1 MGHSFRGRVGGL
13 GLGGDGYRMRPCGTK
28 SERELTEERHMIT
41 TDTRLDQLCV
51 NTIRALA
58 IDTVLKANSGHP
70 GLPLGAAPVGYS
82 LFVRAMKHNPANP
95 GWPDRDRFVLSAGH
109 GSALLYSLLHLTGY
123 DLPLDQLQ
131 QFRQWGSHTPGHPE
145 YGDTPGVE
153 TTTGPLGQGFAM
165 SVGMAIAEAHLAARF
180 NRPGHEVVN
189 HHTYVLAGDGDL
201 MEGVTHE
208 AASLAGHLELGKLI
222 VFYDSNRICL
232 AGSTNLS
239 FTDDVAQVFEG
250 YGWHVQ
256 TVADGNDLD
265 ALARATEA
273 AKAVAD
279 KPSLVIV
286 KTQIGYGSPKQGT
299 FGVHGSPLNAE
310 QVIETKRK
318 LGYPSEEPFFIPP
331 EALAHLRRAV
341 ERGKAVEAEWR
352 GRFEAYR
359 EAHPGL
365 AAELERVTAGELP
378 KGWNE
383 DVPTF
388 AAADKPIATRSAG
401 GKIINAIAARVPE
414 LLGGSADLNPS
425 TETAL
430 KGAGDFQSPATE
442 GGAHQGAV
450 GGEWGYGG
458 RNVHYGV
465 REHAMAAVSSGLAL
479 HGGVIP
485 FSATFFTFADYMRPA
500 IRLASLMKLRSIY
513 VFTHDSIGVGEDGP
527 THQPVEH
534 AASLRAI
541 PQLTVIRPADANET
555 ASAWRV
561 AMTRRGPTALLLTR
575 QALPILAGTDD
586 VACGGYVLADTDGHP
601 DVILIAT
608 GSEVSLAVEA
618 RGLLAGRGLKARV
631 VSLPSWELFDA
642 QPPAYRD
649 SVLPPS
655 VLARV
660 AVEAGIPQGWEK
672 YVGAFGAVVGIEN
685 RFGASAPLKV
695 VMEKYGFTAANVA
708 AKAVEVAEALPAR
721 LAAAGLRRA

>member
-1 MGHSFRGRVGGL
+1 MTNAN
-13 GLGGDGYRMRPCGTK
+13 PQ
-28 SERELTEERHMIT
+28 
-41 TDTRLDQLCV
+41 LDQLCV

-82 LFVRAMKHNPANP
+82 LFARLMKHSPANP
-95 GWPDRDRFVLSAGH
+95 SWPDRDRFVLSAGH

-123 DLPLDQLQ
+123 DLPLDQLK

-165 SVGMAIAEAHLAARF
+165 SVGMAMAEAHLAARF
-180 NRPGHEVVN
+180 NRPGHAVVD

-201 MEGVTHE
+201 MEGVAHE
-208 AASLAGHLELGKLI
+208 AASLAGHLELGKLV

-232 AGSTNLS
+232 AGTTNLS
-239 FTDDVAQVFEG
+239 FTDDVEQVFEG
-250 YGWHVQ
+250 YGWHVVK
-256 TVADGNDLD
+256 VADGNDLA
-265 ALARATEA
+265 ALARATDT
-273 AKAVAD
+273 AKAETD
-279 KPSLVIV
+279 RPSLVIV
-286 KTQIGYGSPKQGT
+286 RTEIGYGSPKQGT

-331 EALAHLRRAV
+331 EALAHLRGAV
-341 ERGKAVEAEWR
+341 ERGKSAEAEWR
-352 GRFEAYR
+352 VRFEAYR
-359 EAHPGL
+359 GAHPDL
-365 AAELERVTAGELP
+365 AAELERALSGELP
-378 KGWNE
+378 KGW
-383 DVPTF
+383 DQDIPTF
-388 AAADKPIATRSAG
+388 ATADKPIATRSAG
-401 GKIINAIAARVPE
+401 GKIIGAIAARVPE
-414 LLGGSADLNPS
+414 LLGGSADLNSS

-430 KGAGDFQSPATE
+430 KGAGDFESPATA

-527 THQPVEH
+527 THQPIEQ

-541 PQLTVIRPADANET
+541 PRLVVLRPADANET
-555 ASAWRV
+555 AGAWRV

-575 QALPILAGTDD
+575 QAVPVLAGTGD
-586 VACGGYVLADTDGHP
+586 VAKGGYVLADADGRP

-618 RGLLAGRGLKARV
+618 REQLAGRGIKARV

-642 QPPAYRD
+642 QSQEYRD
-649 SVLPPS
+649 AVLPPA

-660 AVEAGIPQGWEK
+660 AVEAGVPMGWEK
-672 YVGAFGAVVGIEN
+672 YVGPTGAVVGIEG

-695 VMEKYGFTAANVA
+695 VMEQYGFTAANVA
-708 AKAVEVAEALPAR
+708 AKAAEVVESQPAR
-721 LAAAGLRRA
+721 LLALGLRKA

>member
-1 MGHSFRGRVGGL
+1 M
-13 GLGGDGYRMRPCGTK
+13 
-28 SERELTEERHMIT
+28 T
-41 TDTRLDQLCV
+41 TPETTVDQLCV

-82 LFVRAMKHNPANP
+82 LFGRAMKHNPANP

-123 DLPLDQLQ
+123 DLPLDQLK
-131 QFRQWGSHTPGHPE
+131 QFRQWASHTPGHPE

-165 SVGMAIAEAHLAARF
+165 SVGMAMAEAHLAARF
-180 NRPGHEVVN
+180 NRPGHAVVD

-201 MEGVTHE
+201 MEGVAHE
-208 AASLAGHLELGKLI
+208 AASLAGHLELGKLV

-239 FTDDVAQVFEG
+239 FTDDVEQVFEG
-250 YGWHVQ
+250 YGWHVVK
-256 TVADGNDLD
+256 VADGNDLE
-265 ALARATEA
+265 ALARATDTAQAETER
-273 AKAVAD
+273 
-279 KPSLVIV
+279 PSLVIV
-286 KTQIGYGSPKQGT
+286 RTEIGYGSPKQGT

-318 LGYPSEEPFFIPP
+318 LGYPSEEPFFVPP
-331 EALAHLRRAV
+331 EALAHLRGAV
-341 ERGKAVEAEWR
+341 ERGKQAEAEWR
-352 GRFEAYR
+352 ERFEAYR
-359 EAHPGL
+359 KAHPDL
-365 AAELERVTAGELP
+365 AAELERVIAGELP
-378 KGWNE
+378 KDWDKE
-383 DVPTF
+383 IPTF
-388 AAADKPIATRSAG
+388 TTADKPIATRSAG
-401 GKIINAIAARVPE
+401 GKIIGAIAARVPE
-414 LLGGSADLNPS
+414 LLGGSADLNSS

-430 KGAGDFQSPATE
+430 KGAGDFQSPATA

-500 IRLASLMKLRSIY
+500 IRLAALMKLRSIY
-513 VFTHDSIGVGEDGP
+513 VFTHDSVGVGEDGP
-527 THQPVEH
+527 THQPIEH

-561 AMTRRGPTALLLTR
+561 AMARRGPTALLLTR
-575 QALPILAGTDD
+575 QALPVLAGTDD
-586 VACGGYVLADTDGHP
+586 VAYGGYVLADTEGRP

-608 GSEVSLAVEA
+608 GSEVPLALEVRAE
-618 RGLLAGRGLKARV
+618 LLGRGLKARV

-642 QPPAYRD
+642 QPQAYRD
-649 SVLPPS
+649 TILPPS

-660 AVEAGIPQGWEK
+660 AIEAGVPQGWEK
-672 YVGAFGAVVGIEN
+672 YTGAFGAVVGIEN
-685 RFGASAPLKV
+685 RFGASAPIKV
-695 VMEKYGFTAANVA
+695 VMEKLGFTSANVA
-708 AKAVEVAEALPAR
+708 AKAAEVVAALPAR
-721 LAAAGLRRA
+721 IQAAGLRQA

>member
-1 MGHSFRGRVGGL
+1 MTNAN
-13 GLGGDGYRMRPCGTK
+13 PK
-28 SERELTEERHMIT
+28 
-41 TDTRLDQLCV
+41 LDHLCV

-70 GLPLGAAPVGYS
+70 GLPLGAAPVGYW
-82 LFVRAMKHNPANP
+82 LFARLMKHNPANP
-95 GWPDRDRFVLSAGH
+95 AWPDRDRFVLSAGH

-123 DLPLDQLQ
+123 DLPLDQLKL
-131 QFRQWGSHTPGHPE
+131 FRQWGSHTPGHPE
-145 YGDTPGVE
+145 CGDTPGVE

-165 SVGMAIAEAHLAARF
+165 SVGMAMAEAHLAARF
-180 NRPGHEVVN
+180 NRPGHAVVD

-201 MEGVTHE
+201 MEGVAHE
-208 AASLAGHLELGKLI
+208 AASLAGHLELGKLV

-239 FTDDVAQVFEG
+239 FTDDVEQVFEG
-250 YGWHVQ
+250 YGWHVVK
-256 TVADGNDLD
+256 VADGNDLE
-265 ALARATEA
+265 ALARATDT
-273 AKAVAD
+273 AKAETD
-279 KPSLVIV
+279 RPSLVIV
-286 KTQIGYGSPKQGT
+286 RTEIGYGSPKQGT

-310 QVIETKRK
+310 QVVETKRK
-318 LGYPSEEPFFIPP
+318 LGYPSEEPFFIP
-331 EALAHLRRAV
+331 EQALAHLRGAV
-341 ERGKAVEAEWR
+341 ERGKNEEAEWR
-352 GRFEAYR
+352 ARFEAYR
-359 EAHPGL
+359 RAHPDL
-365 AAELERVTAGELP
+365 VAELERVIAGELP
-378 KGWNE
+378 KGWDQ

-388 AAADKPIATRSAG
+388 ATADKPIATRSAG

-414 LLGGSADLNPS
+414 LLGGSADLNSS

-500 IRLASLMKLRSIY
+500 IRLAALMKLRSIY
-513 VFTHDSIGVGEDGP
+513 VFTHDSVGVGEDGP
-527 THQPVEH
+527 THQPIEH
-534 AASLRAI
+534 TVSLRAI

-575 QALPILAGTDD
+575 QALPVLAGTDD
-586 VACGGYVLADTDGHP
+586 IACGGYVIADTEGRP

-608 GSEVSLAVEA
+608 GSEVALALAA
-618 RGLLAGRGLKARV
+618 RGELAGRGVKARV

-642 QPPAYRD
+642 QPQAYRD
-649 SVLPPS
+649 SILPPS

-660 AVEAGIPQGWEK
+660 AVEAGVPQGWER
-672 YVGAFGAVVGIEN
+672 YTGAFGAVVGIEN
-685 RFGASAPLKV
+685 RFGASAPIQVL
-695 VMEKYGFTAANVA
+695 MEKLGFTAANVA
-708 AKAVEVAEALPAR
+708 ARAAEVVAALPAR
-721 LAAAGLRRA
+721 LQAAGLRQA

>member
-1 MGHSFRGRVGGL
+1 MTPIAS
-13 GLGGDGYRMRPCGTK
+13 PP
-28 SERELTEERHMIT
+28 
-41 TDTRLDQLCV
+41 LDQLCV

-58 IDTVLKANSGHP
+58 IDTVQKANSGHP
-70 GLPLGAAPVGYS
+70 GLPLGAAPVGYH
-82 LFVRAMKHNPANP
+82 LFARAMKHNPASP

-123 DLPLDQLQ
+123 DLPLDQLK

-153 TTTGPLGQGFAM
+153 TTTGPLGQGFATA
-165 SVGMAIAEAHLAARF
+165 VGMAMAEAHLAARF
-180 NRPGHEVVN
+180 NRTGHAVVD

-201 MEGVTHE
+201 MEGVAHE
-208 AASLAGHLELGKLI
+208 AASLAGHLELGKLV

-239 FTDDVAQVFEG
+239 FTDDVEQVFEG
-250 YGWHVQ
+250 YGWHVVK
-256 TVADGNDLD
+256 VADGNDLE
-265 ALARATEA
+265 ALARATDT
-273 AKAVAD
+273 AKAETD
-279 KPSLVIV
+279 RPSLVIV
-286 KTQIGYGSPKQGT
+286 RTEIGYGSPKQGT
-299 FGVHGSPLNAE
+299 FGVHGSPLDAG
-310 QVIETKRK
+310 QVVETKRK
-318 LGYPSEEPFFIPP
+318 LGYPSEEPFFVP
-331 EALAHLRRAV
+331 EQALTHLRGAV
-341 ERGKAVEAEWR
+341 GRGREAEAEWR
-352 GRFEAYR
+352 GRLEAYR
-359 EAHPGL
+359 QAHPDL

-378 KGWNE
+378 KEW
-383 DVPTF
+383 DQDLPTF
-388 AAADKPIATRSAG
+388 ATTDKPVATRSAG
-401 GKIINAIAARVPE
+401 GKVIGAIAARVPE
-414 LLGGSADLNPS
+414 LLGGSADLNSS

-500 IRLASLMKLRSIY
+500 IRLAALMNLRSIY
-513 VFTHDSIGVGEDGP
+513 VFTHDSVGVGEDGP
-527 THQPVEH
+527 THQPIEH

-541 PQLTVIRPADANET
+541 PRLTVVRPADANET

-575 QALPILAGTDD
+575 QALPVLAGTGD
-586 VACGGYVLADTDGHP
+586 VARGGYVLADAEGRP
-601 DVILIAT
+601 DVILIAS
-608 GSEVSLAVEA
+608 GSEVALAVEA
-618 RGLLAGRGLKARV
+618 RARLSGRGLAARV

-642 QPPAYRD
+642 QPREYRD

-660 AVEAGIPQGWEK
+660 AIEAGVAQGWER
-672 YVGAFGAVVGIEN
+672 YTGAFGAVVGIVD

-695 VMEKYGFTAANVA
+695 VMEKLGFTAENVA
-708 AKAVEVAEALPAR
+708 AKAAEVVEGLPAR
-721 LAAAGLRRA
+721 LAAAGLRPA

>member
-1 MGHSFRGRVGGL
+1 M
-13 GLGGDGYRMRPCGTK
+13 
-28 SERELTEERHMIT
+28 T
-41 TDTRLDQLCV
+41 TADPKLDQLCV
-51 NTIRALA
+51 NTIRSLA
-58 IDTVLKANSGHP
+58 IDTVLKASSGHP

-82 LFVRAMKHNPANP
+82 LFARAMKHDPAHP

-123 DLPLDQLQ
+123 DLPLEQLK

-165 SVGMAIAEAHLAARF
+165 SVGMAIAESHLAARF
-180 NRPGHEVVN
+180 NRPGHVVVD

-201 MEGVTHE
+201 MEGVAHE
-208 AASLAGHLELGKLI
+208 AASLAGHLRLGKL
-222 VFYDSNRICL
+222 VCFYDSNDICL

-239 FTDDVAQVFEG
+239 FTDDVAKMFAA

-256 TVADGNDLD
+256 RVTDGNDLD
-265 ALARATEA
+265 ALNRATEA
-273 AKAVAD
+273 AKAAAD
-279 KPSLVIV
+279 RPSLVIV
-286 KTQIGYGSPKQGT
+286 KSQIGYGSPKQGS

-318 LGYPSEEPFFIPP
+318 LGYPSEEPFFVPA
-331 EALAHLRRAV
+331 EALAHLRGAV
-341 ERGKAVEAEWR
+341 ERGKKAEAEWR

-359 EAHPGL
+359 GAHPDL
-365 AAELERVTAGELP
+365 AAEFERVTKGELP
-378 KGWNE
+378 KDW
-383 DVPTF
+383 DRDIPTF
-388 AAADKPIATRSAG
+388 APTDKPIATRSAG
-401 GKIINAIAARVPE
+401 GKVINAIAARVPE
-414 LLGGSADLNPS
+414 LVGGSADLNPS
-425 TETAL
+425 TDTAL
-430 KGAGDFQSPATE
+430 RGAGDFQSPAT
-442 GGAHQGAV
+442 ASATHQGAV

-465 REHAMAAVSSGLAL
+465 REHAMAAISSGLAL

-500 IRLASLMKLRSIY
+500 IRLAALMNLRSIY

-534 AASLRAI
+534 AAALRAI
-541 PQLTVIRPADANET
+541 PRLTVVRPADANET
-555 ASAWRV
+555 AAAWCV

-575 QALPILAGTDD
+575 QALPVLAGTGD
-586 VACGGYVLADTDGHP
+586 VSRGGYVLVDTDGCP
-601 DVILIAT
+601 DLVLIAS

-618 RGLLAGRGLKARV
+618 REQLAGRGIKARV

-642 QPPAYRD
+642 QPQAYRD

-655 VLARV
+655 VLARMG
-660 AVEAGIPQGWEK
+660 VEAGVPMGWEK
-672 YVGAFGAVVGIEN
+672 YVGPFGAVVGIAD

-695 VMEKYGFTAANVA
+695 VMEKYGFTAANIA
-708 AKAVEVAEALPAR
+708 AKAVEVLEALPGR
-721 LAAAGLRRA
+721 LAALGLKRI

>member
-1 MGHSFRGRVGGL
+1 M
-13 GLGGDGYRMRPCGTK
+13 
-28 SERELTEERHMIT
+28 
-41 TDTRLDQLCV
+41 TDSLDQLCV

-82 LFVRAMKHNPANP
+82 LFARAMKHNPANP
-95 GWPDRDRFVLSAGH
+95 AWADRDRFVLSAGH

-123 DLPLDQLQ
+123 DLPLDQLKL
-131 QFRQWGSHTPGHPE
+131 FRQWGSQTPGHPE

-165 SVGMAIAEAHLAARF
+165 SVGMAMAEAHLAARF
-180 NRPGHEVVN
+180 NRPGHAVVD

-201 MEGVTHE
+201 MEGVAHE
-208 AASLAGHLELGKLI
+208 AASLAGHLELGKLV

-239 FTDDVAQVFEG
+239 FTDDVEQVFEG
-250 YGWHVQ
+250 YGWHVVR
-256 TVADGNDLD
+256 VADGNDLE
-265 ALARATEA
+265 ALARATDTAQAET
-273 AKAVAD
+273 D
-279 KPSLVIV
+279 RPSLVIV
-286 KTQIGYGSPKQGT
+286 RTEIGYGSPKQGT
-299 FGVHGSPLNAE
+299 FGVHGSPLNGE
-310 QVIETKRK
+310 QVIETKRR
-318 LGYPSEEPFFIPP
+318 LGYPSEEPFFVPP
-331 EALAHLRRAV
+331 EALAHLRGAV
-341 ERGKAVEAEWR
+341 ERGMRGEAEWR
-352 GRFEAYR
+352 VRFEAYR
-359 EAHPGL
+359 KAHHDL
-365 AAELERVTAGELP
+365 AAELERALAGDLP
-378 KGWNE
+378 KGW
-383 DVPTF
+383 DADIPTF
-388 AAADKPIATRSAG
+388 ATADKPIATRSAG
-401 GKIINAIAARVPE
+401 GKVINAIAARVPE
-414 LLGGSADLNPS
+414 LLGGSADLNSS

-500 IRLASLMKLRSIY
+500 IRLAALMKLRSIY

-527 THQPVEH
+527 THQPIEH

-541 PQLTVIRPADANET
+541 PRLTVIRPADANET

-575 QALPILAGTDD
+575 QALPVLAGTDD
-586 VACGGYVLADTDGHP
+586 VACGGYVLADCDGRP

-608 GSEVSLAVEA
+608 GSEVPLALEA
-618 RGLLAGRGLKARV
+618 RGELAGRDLKARV

-642 QPPAYRD
+642 QPQAYRE

-660 AVEAGIPQGWEK
+660 AVEAGVAQGWEK
-672 YVGAFGAVVGIEN
+672 YTGAFGAVVGIEN

-695 VMEKYGFTAANVA
+695 LMEKLGFTAANVA
-708 AKAVEVAEALPAR
+708 AKAAEVVEALPAR
-721 LAAAGLRRA
+721 LRAAGLRQA

>member
-1 MGHSFRGRVGGL
+1 MT
-13 GLGGDGYRMRPCGTK
+13 M
-28 SERELTEERHMIT
+28 
-41 TDTRLDQLCV
+41 TDSQMDQLSV

-82 LFVRAMKHNPANP
+82 LFARAMKHNPANP
-95 GWPDRDRFVLSAGH
+95 AWPDRDRFVLSAGH

-123 DLPLDQLQ
+123 DLPLDELK

-165 SVGMAIAEAHLAARF
+165 SVGIAIAEAHLAARY
-180 NRPGHEVVN
+180 NRPGHEVVD
-189 HHTYVLAGDGDL
+189 HRTYVLAGDGDL
-201 MEGVTHE
+201 MEGVAHE
-208 AASLAGHLELGKLI
+208 AASLAGHLELGKL
-222 VFYDSNRICL
+222 VAFYDSNRICL
-232 AGSTNLS
+232 AASTNLS
-239 FTDDVAQVFEG
+239 FTDDVGQVFDG

-256 TVADGNDLD
+256 TVADGNDLG

-273 AKAVAD
+273 AKAVTD
-279 KPSLVIV
+279 RPSLVIV
-286 KTQIGYGSPKQGT
+286 RTEIGYGSPKQGT

-318 LGYPSEEPFFIPP
+318 LGYPSEEPFFIPE
-331 EALAHLRRAV
+331 EALAHLRGAV
-341 ERGKAVEAEWR
+341 ERGKAAEADWR
-352 GRFEAYR
+352 GRFEAYH
-359 EAHPGL
+359 EAHPEL
-365 AAELERVTAGELP
+365 AAELERVTKGELP
-378 KGWNE
+378 KDW
-383 DVPTF
+383 DRDIPTF

-401 GKIINAIAARVPE
+401 GKVINAIAARVPE

-527 THQPVEH
+527 THQPIEH

-541 PQLTVIRPADANET
+541 PRLTVIRPADANET

-561 AMTRRGPTALLLTR
+561 ATARRGPTALLLTR
-575 QALPILAGTDD
+575 QALPILAGTAD
-586 VACGGYVLADTDGHP
+586 VARGGYVLADADGRP
-601 DVILIAT
+601 DVVLIAT

-618 RGLLAGRGLKARV
+618 RRLLADRGLKARV

-642 QPPAYRD
+642 QPQDYRD
-649 SVLPPS
+649 SVLPPD

-660 AVEAGIPQGWEK
+660 AVEAGVPMGWEK
-672 YVGAFGAVVGIEN
+672 YVGAFGTVVGIEN

-695 VMEKYGFTAANVA
+695 VLEKYGFTAANVA
-708 AKAVEVAEALPAR
+708 AKAVEVVEGLPAR
-721 LAAAGLRRA
+721 LAALGLRKA

>member
-1 MGHSFRGRVGGL
+1 M
-13 GLGGDGYRMRPCGTK
+13 
-28 SERELTEERHMIT
+28 T
-41 TDTRLDQLCV
+41 TANPQLDQLSV

-58 IDTVLKANSGHP
+58 IDAVRKANSGHP
-70 GLPLGAAPVGYS
+70 GLPLGAAPMAYA
-82 LFVRAMKHNPANP
+82 LWTRAMKHNPAHP
-95 GWPDRDRFVLSAGH
+95 KWADRDRFVLSAGH

-123 DLPLDQLQ
+123 DLPLDELK

-165 SVGMAIAEAHLAARF
+165 SVGMAMAEAHLAARF
-180 NRPGHEVVN
+180 NRPGHTVVD

-201 MEGVTHE
+201 MEGVAHE

-222 VFYDSNRICL
+222 AFYDSNRICL
-232 AGSTNLS
+232 AASTNLS
-239 FTDDVAQVFEG
+239 FTDDVEQVFEG

-256 TVADGNDLD
+256 TVADGNDLE
-265 ALARATEA
+265 ALSRAAAA

-286 KTQIGYGSPKQGT
+286 QTQIGYGSPKQGT
-299 FGVHGSPLNAE
+299 FGVHGSPLDAE
-310 QVIETKRK
+310 QVVETKRK
-318 LGYPSEEPFFIPP
+318 LGYPSEEPFFIPE
-331 EALAHLRRAV
+331 EALAHLRGAV
-341 ERGKAVEAEWR
+341 ERGRRAEAEWSA
-352 GRFEAYR
+352 RFEAYSR
-359 EAHPGL
+359 AHPGL
-365 AAELERVTAGELP
+365 AAELERATNGDLP
-378 KGWNE
+378 KGWDE
-383 DVPTF
+383 DIPTF
-388 AAADKPIATRSAG
+388 AVADKPIATRSAG
-401 GKIINAIAARVPE
+401 GKVINAIAARVPE

-430 KGAGDFQSPATE
+430 KGAGDFQSPATA

-500 IRLASLMKLRSIY
+500 IRLASLMRPRSIY

-527 THQPVEH
+527 THQPIEH

-575 QALPILAGTDD
+575 QALPVLARTDD
-586 VACGGYVLADTDGHP
+586 VAYGGYVLADTEGRP

-608 GSEVSLAVEA
+608 GSEVSLVLEA
-618 RGLLAGRGLKARV
+618 RGELAGRGIKARV

-642 QPPAYRD
+642 QPQAYRD
-649 SVLPPS
+649 SVIPPS

-660 AVEAGIPQGWEK
+660 AVEAGVPQGWEK
-672 YVGAFGAVVGIEN
+672 YTGAFGAVVGIEN
-685 RFGASAPLKV
+685 RFGASAPPKV
-695 VMEKYGFTAANVA
+695 VMEKLGFTAANVVE
-708 AKAVEVAEALPAR
+708 KAVEVVEGLPAR
-721 LAAAGLRRA
+721 LQALGLRQA

>member
-1 MGHSFRGRVGGL
+1 M
-13 GLGGDGYRMRPCGTK
+13 
-28 SERELTEERHMIT
+28 T
-41 TDTRLDQLCV
+41 TANPMLDQLCV
-51 NTIRALA
+51 NTIRALS
-58 IDTVLKANSGHP
+58 IDMVLKANSGHP

-82 LFVRAMKHNPANP
+82 LFARNMKHNPANP

-123 DLPLDQLQ
+123 NLPLDQLK

-180 NRPGHEVVN
+180 NRPGHAVVD

-201 MEGVTHE
+201 MEGVAHE

-239 FTDDVAQVFEG
+239 FTDDVEQVFEG
-250 YGWHVQ
+250 YGWHVVK
-256 TVADGNDLD
+256 VADGNDLE
-265 ALARATEA
+265 ALARAAEG
-273 AKAVAD
+273 AKAQTD
-279 KPSLVIV
+279 RPSLVV
-286 KTQIGYGSPKQGT
+286 VRTEIGYGSPKQGT

-318 LGYPSEEPFFIPP
+318 LGYPSEEPFFIPE
-331 EALAHLRRAV
+331 EALACLRGAT
-341 ERGKAVEAEWR
+341 ERGREAEAEWR

-359 EAHPGL
+359 EAHADL
-365 AAELERVTAGELP
+365 AAELERVIAGELP
-378 KGWNE
+378 KGWDE
-383 DVPTF
+383 DLPTF
-388 AAADKPIATRSAG
+388 ATADKPIATRSAG

-414 LLGGSADLNPS
+414 LLGGSADLNSS
-425 TETAL
+425 TETTL

-500 IRLASLMKLRSIY
+500 IRLASLMRLRSIY
-513 VFTHDSIGVGEDGP
+513 VFTHDSIGLGEDGP
-527 THQPVEH
+527 THQPIEH

-561 AMTRRGPTALLLTR
+561 AMARRGPTALLLTR
-575 QALPILAGTDD
+575 QALPVLAGTDD
-586 VACGGYVLADTDGHP
+586 VAHGGYVLADTDGRP

-608 GSEVSLAVEA
+608 GSEVPLAVEA
-618 RGLLAGRGLKARV
+618 RGELAGRGIKARV

-642 QPPAYRD
+642 QPQAYRD

-655 VLARV
+655 VLARL
-660 AVEAGIPQGWEK
+660 AVEAGVPQGWEK
-672 YVGAFGAVVGIEN
+672 YTGAFGAVVGIEN
-685 RFGASAPLKV
+685 RFGASAPLKA
-695 VMEKYGFTAANVA
+695 VMEKLGFTAANVA
-708 AKAVEVAEALPAR
+708 AKATEVVEALPAR
-721 LAAAGLRRA
+721 LKAAGLRQG